1 MVPLTFDS
9 DENINLLSN
18 FKNYYYIINCMT

>member
-1 MVPLTFDS
+1 MVPLTFDR
-9 DENINLLSN
+9 DENTNLLSN